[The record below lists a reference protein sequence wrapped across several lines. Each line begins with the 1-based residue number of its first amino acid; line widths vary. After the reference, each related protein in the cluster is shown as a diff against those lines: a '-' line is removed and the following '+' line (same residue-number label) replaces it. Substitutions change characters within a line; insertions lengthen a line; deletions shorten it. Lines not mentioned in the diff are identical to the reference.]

1 MLREIVHFETRNYCI
16 FSLTSRKM
24 SQACTKQKEKTGP
37 ALNLNIRFNGDDD
50 NEIMGVGERYE
61 SRRLPPGDGSV

>member
-1 MLREIVHFETRNYCI
+1 
-16 FSLTSRKM
+16 M